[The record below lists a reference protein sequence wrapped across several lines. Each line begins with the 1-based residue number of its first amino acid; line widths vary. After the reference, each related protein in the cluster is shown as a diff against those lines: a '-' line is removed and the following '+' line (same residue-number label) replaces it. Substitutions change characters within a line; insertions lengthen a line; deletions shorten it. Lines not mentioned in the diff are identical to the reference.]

1 MPVENL
7 TIKVEKEED
16 IIERPVE
23 PVENVKVV
31 DSVTIKV
38 EKEEDGQRPIEMVE
52 VDDSLTIKLGV
63 PKKRPE
69 RPGASRAS
77 TEVKRWS
84 LFCYHEWWHVDAFWL
99 KPKSVHCTSKPK
111 SVHCTPKRKPLYQY
125 SVMAV

>member
-1 MPVENL
+1 MPDENL

-52 VDDSLTIKLGV
+52 VDASLTIKFEE
-63 PKKRPE
+63 K
-69 RPGASRAS
+69 
-77 TEVKRWS
+77 EVKGEQEYDFDIRNMTIGNT
-84 LFCYHEWWHVDAFWL
+84 DI
-99 KPKSVHCTSKPK
+99 
-111 SVHCTPKRKPLYQY
+111 
-125 SVMAV
+125 

>member
-1 MPVENL
+1 MAAKSLPVENL

-77 TEVKRWS
+77 TVVKRWS
-84 LFCYHEWWHVDAFWL
+84 LFCLPYGGMWTLFG
-99 KPKSVHCTSKPK
+99 
-111 SVHCTPKRKPLYQY
+111 
-125 SVMAV
+125 

>member
-77 TEVKRWS
+77 TVVKGWS
-84 LFCYHEWWHVDAFWL
+84 LLSCHVWWHVDAFWL
-99 KPKSVHCTSKPK
+99 KASNVLQKPK
-111 SVHCTPKRKPLYQY
+111 SVQCTPKRQPLRRQ
-125 SVMAV
+125 